1 MSPDNEPRHKSPGE
15 SSRCSNLRPWQFTLR
30 DLLFATAAIALGL
43 GWLVTFAPILKE
55 HGLFVGLYP
64 GPWGLVSVG
73 VLVYGWFVLGR
84 PNGASQAC
92 VLIVLAWY
100 IALRNTMS
108 PMMNGPTHWTGS
120 EQCRQLWQEVI
131 HLCLLTGITMPLFF
145 TLPLVYAV
153 ITRGRGT
160 LDPVTR
166 WLLLSLAIPLADAI
180 LMTIL
185 VSGTFGTWRF

>member
-1 MSPDNEPRHKSPGE
+1 M
-15 SSRCSNLRPWQFTLR
+15 RPWQFTIR
-30 DLLFATAAIALGL
+30 DLLFATAAIALML
-43 GWLVTFAPILKE
+43 GWLVTFEPILKRYGI
-55 HGLFVGLYP
+55 HNGLYP

-73 VLVYGWFVLGR
+73 VLVYGWFVLRR

-92 VLIVLAWY
+92 ILIVLAWY
-100 IALRNTMS
+100 IALWNNAS
-108 PMMNGPTHWTGS
+108 PNPLFPIHWTGGG
-120 EQCRQLWQEVI
+120 EGRQLFQEGI
-131 HLCLLTGITMPLFF
+131 HLWLFTGNTLPLFF

-166 WLLLSLAIPLADAI
+166 WLLLSLAIPLADAV

-185 VSGTFGTWRF
+185 VSGTFGAWRF